1 MNKFDLLYNNLMES
15 MVAGGAGSVFGSPSS
30 GVEIGSTG
38 GAVGVS
44 NDKAYDE
51 GRTVI
56 PHLTFGK
63 IKIQKRPDLNRK
75 KKNKS

>member
-63 IKIQKRPDLNRK
+63 IQKHPNIDRK
-75 KKNKS
+75 KKKKS

>member
-15 MVAGGAGSVFGSPSS
+15 MVAGGTASVFGSPAS

-44 NDKAYDE
+44 NDKAYAE
-51 GRTVI
+51 GDNRM
-56 PHLTFGK
+56 PNLTFGK
-63 IKIQKRPDLNRK
+63 VQKRPNLNRK
-75 KKNKS
+75 KKKKS

>member
-15 MVAGGAGSVFGSPSS
+15 MVAGGATSVFGSPAN

-44 NDKAYDE
+44 DDRAYNQGDT
-51 GRTVI
+51 RLAKPI
-56 PHLTFGK
+56 GK
-63 IKIQKRPDLNRK
+63 MQRRPNINGK
-75 KKNKS
+75 KKKRS